1 MLEFVSQG
9 NAAVIKV
16 VGVGGG
22 GNNAVDR
29 MIEDNLDGVEFVA
42 VNTDLQDLTRSKA
55 ATKIQIGEKLTK
67 GLGAGGNP
75 EIGEKSLEET
85 KDEVQKSLTGSD
97 MVFITAG
104 MGGGTGTGAAP
115 KIAEISKSM
124 GILTVAVVTKPF
136 SFEGKRRMANAEKG
150 LAELK
155 KNVDTLVVIP
165 NQKLLGIID
174 KKTSLI
180 DSFRKADEV
189 LRQGVQ
195 GIADLIS
202 KPGQINLDFADVK
215 TIMENKG
222 IAHMGIGHGSGED
235 KSEVAVKAA
244 IQSPLLE
251 TKINGAKYVLINFAG
266 DENLGLLE
274 ADEAANIIKDA
285 IDPDAEIIF
294 GTTIDD
300 NLKDEV
306 VVTVIATGFD
316 DEEAKGL
323 PPRSMMFDHIGGDR
337 RWDDKQQR
345 GNYQRESNYDDRYD
359 NRQGYDNRYSNQQ
372 GYDGRYSNQ
381 PRYDVPPQED
391 GKAQDVKEQ
400 NNQNNQNNNDNN
412 DSQRPD
418 MQPQR
423 NTYDQ
428 PDREIQIPPFLR
440 RKY

>member
-29 MIEDNLDGVEFVA
+29 MIEDNLDGVEFIA
-42 VNTDLQDLTRSKA
+42 VNTDLQDLSRSKA
-55 ATKIQIGEKLTK
+55 ATKIQIGEKLTR

-75 EIGEKSLEET
+75 EIGEKSLDET
-85 KDEVQKSLTGSD
+85 KEEMQKALTGSD

-124 GILTVAVVTKPF
+124 GVLTVAVVTKPF
-136 SFEGKRRMANAEKG
+136 NFEGKKRMGNAEKG
-150 LAELK
+150 LSELK

-165 NQKLLGIID
+165 NQRLLSIID
-174 KKTSLI
+174 KKTSI
-180 DSFRKADEV
+180 TDAFRKADEV

-202 KPGQINLDFADVK
+202 KPGAINLDFADVK
-215 TIMENKG
+215 TIMAGKG
-222 IAHMGIGHGSGED
+222 IAHMGIGRGSGED
-235 KSEVAVKAA
+235 KAQVAVKAA

-274 ADEAANIIKDA
+274 ADEAANLIKDA

-316 DEEAKGL
+316 TEDEAGL
-323 PPRSMMFDHIGGDR
+323 PPRSIMFGGDR
-337 RWDDKQQR
+337 RWDDKQPR
-345 GNYQRESNYDDRYD
+345 SGYQRDS
-359 NRQGYDNRYSNQQ
+359 QYDNRY
-372 GYDGRYSNQ
+372 DRYEQ
-381 PRYDVPPQED
+381 PRYDAP
-391 GKAQDVKEQ
+391 AQD
-400 NNQNNQNNNDNN
+400 NQQPQAPQQQPVQQPAPQQPDNR
-412 DSQRPD
+412 DVQRPD
-418 MQPQR
+418 TQAQR
-423 NTYDQ
+423 NPYDQ
-428 PDREIQIPPFLR
+428 EREIQIPPFLR

>member
-1 MLEFVSQG
+1 MAVLEFVSQG

-29 MIEDNLDGVEFVA
+29 MIEDNMDGVEFIA
-42 VNTDLQDLTRSKA
+42 VNTDVQDLSKSKA
-55 ATKIQIGEKLTK
+55 PTKIQIGEKLTK

-75 EIGEKSLEET
+75 EIGEKSAEET
-85 KDEVQKSLTGSD
+85 KEEVSKSLSGAD

-136 SFEGKRRMANAEKG
+136 NFEGKKRMSNAERG
-150 LAELK
+150 LTELR
-155 KNVDTLVVIP
+155 KNVDTLVIIP
-165 NQKLLGIID
+165 NQRLLAIID
-174 KKTSLI
+174 KKTSII
-180 DSFRKADEV
+180 DSFRKADEI

-202 KPGQINLDFADVK
+202 KPGVINLDFADVK
-215 TIMENKG
+215 TVMSGKG
-222 IAHMGIGHGSGED
+222 VAHMGIGHGTGED
-235 KSEVAVKAA
+235 KAEIAVKAA

-274 ADEAANIIKDA
+274 ADEAANLIKEA

-294 GTTIDD
+294 GTTINE

-306 VVTVIATGFD
+306 VVTVIATGFE
-316 DEEAKGL
+316 DEEKGL
-323 PPRSMMFDHIGGDR
+323 PPKSLRSAFDFAGSERSLRD
-337 RWDDKQQR
+337 
-345 GNYQRESNYDDRYD
+345 SS
-359 NRQGYDNRYSNQQ
+359 GYDRA
-372 GYDGRYSNQ
+372 
-381 PRYDVPPQED
+381 PRYDYGQDAQGNQEQENSTSEYRQEET
-391 GKAQDVKEQ
+391 A
-400 NNQNNQNNNDNN
+400 
-412 DSQRPD
+412 
-418 MQPQR
+418 
-423 NTYDQ
+423 
-428 PDREIQIPPFLR
+428 REPEAEKPRRSVYNFEDEGEIHIPSFLR
-440 RKY
+440 KKS